1 MIRLFRC
8 MRWSLHSSRTRKRR
22 DSSGEPGI
30 GVEMGLCV
38 GLFLSIHND
47 GGGLNRKIWMM
58 PGLCRWTSPWTSLR
72 ETDGPSRGWG
82 KVARPR
88 RPAVRGAPT
97 RHGAG
102 APYLVTAGLAP
113 PGSGSLYRCWDS
125 SGSVG
130 EWWTQRAAHGAQ
142 GAVRAGDGP
151 ALARRRVSSARLEDG
166 CAGRAPSRVLFMYA

>member
-8 MRWSLHSSRTRKRR
+8 MRWSLHSSRTRKRQ

-72 ETDGPSRGWG
+72 ETDGPSRSWGEVAELARYAGWT
-82 KVARPR
+82 
-88 RPAVRGAPT
+88 APVE
-97 RHGAG
+97 AG
-102 APYLVTAGLAP
+102 AR
-113 PGSGSLYRCWDS
+113 S
-125 SGSVG
+125 
-130 EWWTQRAAHGAQ
+130 
-142 GAVRAGDGP
+142 RAGADRRCEGQPRGTERVPRTLCLLASRCRGVQDHDGH
-151 ALARRRVSSARLEDG
+151 S
-166 CAGRAPSRVLFMYA
+166 